1 MGNLQSLVQC
11 SITSVIL
18 FIYLWILF
26 ETKWNNSPY
35 RDRTELI
42 NGLKIYLQKQ
52 GTEHVWNLRYE
63 QWIPDNVIGT
73 GIFEE
78 IWDTIWYVTCTK
90 MEYELV

>member
-26 ETKWNNSPY
+26 EAKWNNSPY
-35 RDRTELI
+35 CDRTELI

-52 GTEHVWNLRYE
+52 GTELVWITSL
-63 QWIPDNVIGT
+63 
-73 GIFEE
+73 
-78 IWDTIWYVTCTK
+78 
-90 MEYELV
+90 ELVSLRKYGILSGT